1 MVDEGVYKFN
11 PIIFSAIFIA
21 FVFYTGLFSIKEDD
35 DSFVSLVKLTD
46 VNIIEGIVSGSP
58 VKTHKGN
65 NYLVNIVPSK
75 VISKNGIQ
83 SSCKGKIPVLLKA
96 SAVEAYFPD
105 KLFSKITSSMTFTH
119 SSVRFFISLP
129 QNRITIH
136 PSNNNLFF
144 PMKRTR
150 NVYKCPP
157 R

>member
-11 PIIFSAIFIA
+11 PIIFAAIFIA

-46 VNIIEGIVSGSP
+46 VKIIEGIVSGSP

-65 NYLVNIVPSK
+65 NYLVNIIPSK
-75 VISKNGIQ
+75 VTSKNGIE

-105 KLFSKITSSMTFTH
+105 KHI
-119 SSVRFFISLP
+119 
-129 QNRITIH
+129 
-136 PSNNNLFF
+136 
-144 PMKRTR
+144 
-150 NVYKCPP
+150 
-157 R
+157 